1 MNHREVMQQALEEKS
16 LAGILLRE
24 HDNVEQA
31 VRYAER
37 KAQLLGAM
45 GNAMACE
52 YQDAAKELR
61 AWKQSK
67 HL

>member
-1 MNHREVMQQALEEKS
+1 MTNDEKRGVDPKS

-31 VRYAER
+31 VNYAER
-37 KAQLLGAM
+37 MAQRYADARSLMAM
-45 GNAMACE
+45 E

-61 AWKQSK
+61 SWMQNKYR
-67 HL
+67 

>member
-1 MNHREVMQQALEEKS
+1 MNNREVMQQALEAKS

-52 YQDAAKELR
+52 YQAAAKELR
-61 AWKQSK
+61 AWKQNK